1 MHSDAVAQRHSP
13 NHSEA
18 GMLHGESLSAE
29 ERELV
34 REIVRAMRSI
44 RFGSIALTIHEGSLV
59 EIQKTEKIRRKN
71 PA

>member
-1 MHSDAVAQRHSP
+1 MRLRKSVFRFMTAQTCLS
-13 NHSEA
+13 
-18 GMLHGESLSAE
+18 GEVLSAE

-34 REIVRAMRSI
+34 REIVRAVRSI
-44 RFGSIALTIHEGSLV
+44 RFGSIALTIHEGNLV

>member
-1 MHSDAVAQRHSP
+1 MQSDAVAQRHSP

-18 GMLHGESLSAE
+18 GMLHGEPLSAE

-44 RFGSIALTIHEGSLV
+44 RFGSIALTIHEGNLV

>member
-1 MHSDAVAQRHSP
+1 MQSDASSQKRFPVHDGANILS
-13 NHSEA
+13 
-18 GMLHGESLSAE
+18 GEVLSAE

-44 RFGSIALTIHEGSLV
+44 RFGSIALTIHEGNLV
-59 EIQKTEKIRRKN
+59 EIQKTEKIRRRN